1 MPKGSEEY
9 LGLARS
15 CIPHETEDLLALQ
28 VSALRTLGNITAMF
42 YVNPNM
48 YNSTMEV
55 LETMMYLADGN

>member
-28 VSALRTLGNITAMF
+28 VSALRTVGNITAMF
-42 YVNPNM
+42 PNM